1 VWQDLSKV
9 LQPGGRAGLSGTA
22 LSQEGEEM
30 RSQTEES
37 RDASS
42 GDADKS
48 SGEWQGR
55 KAGESRWHRGRA
67 AAVSLRECQTKQAG
81 DRPLWGD

>member
-1 VWQDLSKV
+1 M
-9 LQPGGRAGLSGTA
+9 SGTA

-30 RSQTEES
+30 KTEES
-37 RDASS
+37 RVASS

-55 KAGESRWHRGRA
+55 KVGESRWHPGRA
-67 AAVSLRECQTKQAG
+67 EAG
-81 DRPLWGD
+81 SVA

>member
-1 VWQDLSKV
+1 M
-9 LQPGGRAGLSGTA
+9 SGTA
-22 LSQEGEEM
+22 PSQEGEEM
-30 RSQTEES
+30 KAEES
-37 RDASS
+37 RVASS

-55 KAGESRWHRGRA
+55 KVGESRWRQGRA
-67 AAVSLRECQTKQAG
+67 VAAVSLRECQTKQAG